1 MTVKEFIEILKKL
14 PPDATIGISEYWFL
28 NTTGYDEIKIFNNSE
43 LDIQEGIKDLDY
55 YLVGRLKE
63 YD

>member
-28 NTTGYDEIKIFNNSE
+28 NTTGYDEIKIFKKSE

-63 YD
+63 YE